1 MQIEELL
8 EKQRKFSAETE
19 SHSER
24 VSDYSGIIAMKIGF
38 SAKKT
43 EIIRK
48 AALLHDVG
56 KLAVP
61 SEILHKKGALNQS
74 EYDIVK
80 SHITEGAG
88 FIEQLDENEKDVIDM
103 AKNIALQHH
112 EKWNGTGYL
121 GFKGEDISLEARIV
135 AVADVFDAI
144 SSKRCYKDCWD
155 INDAKDVIVK
165 GRGTH
170 FDPVVVDTFVSC
182 FEEIKKINR

>member
-38 SAKKT
+38 SAEKT

-80 SHITEGAG
+80 
-88 FIEQLDENEKDVIDM
+88 KP
-103 AKNIALQHH
+103 KNQYIKTYNHAL
-112 EKWNGTGYL
+112 YIYFL
-121 GFKGEDISLEARIV
+121 
-135 AVADVFDAI
+135 
-144 SSKRCYKDCWD
+144 
-155 INDAKDVIVK
+155 
-165 GRGTH
+165 
-170 FDPVVVDTFVSC
+170 
-182 FEEIKKINR
+182 